1 MVMDHPWPDRRRSA
15 PSYGGLQHGCGHDS
29 PASWCGQPSPRDT
42 AGSST
47 REAVIPT
54 LQRRIDRAPVPD
66 PYIPGYPYIGS
77 PVSIARQLQEVIMDS
92 DFDGIVL
99 TFPDLIADLQF
110 FGQRV
115 LPMMADAGF
124 ARSLHPVSIK

>member
-1 MVMDHPWPDRRRSA
+1 
-15 PSYGGLQHGCGHDS
+15 
-29 PASWCGQPSPRDT
+29 
-42 AGSST
+42 
-47 REAVIPT
+47 
-54 LQRRIDRAPVPD
+54 
-66 PYIPGYPYIGS
+66 
-77 PVSIARQLQEVIMDS
+77 MDS